1 MSVIVSRPIPLDR
14 AAAPASPQHANGV
27 PTVRITV
34 DVPLDRVPLPPQAVR
49 LLELIGELAQP
60 AGGLGPYGAGQS
72 ESSPGATVLRHPTA
86 DARPWPANQLRVLV
100 GPRVVLLGDE
110 PVPLTRLEFELLR
123 FLAAHPRQVFSRRQL
138 LRSVWRDDLGV
149 SRTVDVHVRRLRA
162 KFGPDVPVVTTVYG
176 VGYRLADNDR
186 ILLQN
191 DRVPVSR

>member
-14 AAAPASPQHANGV
+14 AAAPAPPPHSHGV

-60 AGGLGPYGAGQS
+60 GGGIGPFGAGQS
-72 ESSPGATVLRHPTA
+72 DAPGATVLRHPAA

-138 LRSVWRDDLGV
+138 LRAVWRDDLGV

-186 ILLQN
+186 IILQN
-191 DRVPVSR
+191 DRASAGR